1 MPKSKKRRTA
11 KPRRMPKNM
20 REDMMRKLAA
30 PMPDPR
36 PRHPGYGQACP
47 ADVLIE
53 EFGEEGAD
61 WLCTEYGRQLTVAEF
76 RLEQCIRTNEFVLD
90 DPFEGPQTVTYE
102 QISKIIDTT
111 SMVIL
116 SMAQQQGVLPKAVD
130 REVRELQALD
140 PVDHAAEGIEV
151 VRTVFQDGGFFLN
164 DRDMWDFGEDG
175 GQPA

>member
-20 REDMMRKLAA
+20 REGMLRKLAA

-47 ADVLIE
+47 EDVLIE
-53 EFGEEGAD
+53 EFGEEGTD
-61 WLCTEYGRQLTVAEF
+61 WLRTEYGRQLTVADF
-76 RLEQCIRTNEFVLD
+76 QFEQCIRKNEFVLD

-102 QISKIIDTT
+102 EISKTIDMT

-116 SMAQQQGVLPKAVD
+116 TLAQQQGVLPKELG
-130 REVRELQALD
+130 REVRELQALG
-140 PVDHAAEGIEV
+140 PMDHAAEGIEV
-151 VRTVFQDGGFFLN
+151 VRSVFQDGGFYLN
-164 DRDMWDFGEDG
+164 DRGMWDFDREG